1 MGGIG
6 PTSDGRLKPDLYAPG
21 CNIRSASSTESCGN
35 LSLSG
40 TSMASPAAAAA
51 GVLVRQYFREGFYP
65 SGVPAAEDGFLPSG
79 SLVKA
84 MLINAGQDMT
94 AEPGYPS
101 TTEGWGRPELDQA
114 LYFSGGARKLWV
126 QDTDRINGLNTGD
139 VRTFRFNVQSA
150 GAPLKITM
158 VFNDYPAL
166 PNAATAPVNDLDLE
180 VTTPDGTVYF
190 GNNLS
195 NGVSQSGG
203 NADAMDT
210 VEEVILPAPQAGS
223 YAVRVRG
230 TNVPMPPQ
238 GFALAATGNLTGTLR
253 YYLPAVARAPGY
265 GGSLWKTD
273 LWIFNP
279 AADSQN
285 VVFTYIPSGASA
297 PPQSVT
303 LMLAGLEV
311 RFLADPLKDLFG
323 LDQGFGAALLES
335 SDTLSAAVRI
345 VNAASGATYGQGYAA
360 LSGSLQDG
368 QEGYLAGLFMGSARR
383 TNIGLVNY
391 GPEGALVTLVL
402 HDAEGNSLGSSS
414 LALEAFSH
422 HQWSLSELFPGVA
435 ALQAGAMTVA
445 VDSGGGVE
453 AYASVITS
461 QTGDGIFIAQQALP
475 AGDAFIPV
483 LASAVNPT
491 GHPWRTEMSLYAPE
505 GGTFTGNFRVNNGSE
520 WTVLPM
526 DLTPAENGSTY
537 LEDVL
542 SSVGLASGVGY
553 LTFSGPFIPSVRIWS
568 GTDADHS
575 MGQSIP
581 MMLQAQAAPHHWLPG
596 FLPSAGFRLNLGVEN
611 PGGTDV
617 LCQAVLWSVSHA
629 MLGETI
635 VGCPAQSLVQQNAT
649 TLFGLLPQGEGGV
662 IELSCSGPAFAYVSL
677 VDSITNDATLFMP

>member
-1 MGGIG
+1 M
-6 PTSDGRLKPDLYAPG
+6 
-21 CNIRSASSTESCGN
+21 
-35 LSLSG
+35 
-40 TSMASPAAAAA
+40 
-51 GVLVRQYFREGFYP
+51 
-65 SGVPAAEDGFLPSG
+65 
-79 SLVKA
+79 
-84 MLINAGQDMT
+84 
-94 AEPGYPS
+94 
-101 TTEGWGRPELDQA
+101 
-114 LYFSGGARKLWV
+114 
-126 QDTDRINGLNTGD
+126 
-139 VRTFRFNVQSA
+139 
-150 GAPLKITM
+150 
-158 VFNDYPAL
+158 
-166 PNAATAPVNDLDLE
+166 
-180 VTTPDGTVYF
+180 
-190 GNNLS
+190 
-195 NGVSQSGG
+195 
-203 NADAMDT
+203 
-210 VEEVILPAPQAGS
+210 
-223 YAVRVRG
+223 
-230 TNVPMPPQ
+230 
-238 GFALAATGNLTGTLR
+238 
-253 YYLPAVARAPGY
+253 
-265 GGSLWKTD
+265 
-273 LWIFNP
+273 
-279 AADSQN
+279 
-285 VVFTYIPSGASA
+285 
-297 PPQSVT
+297 
-303 LMLAGLEV
+303 
-311 RFLADPLKDLFG
+311 
-323 LDQGFGAALLES
+323 
-335 SDTLSAAVRI
+335 
-345 VNAASGATYGQGYAA
+345 
-360 LSGSLQDG
+360 
-368 QEGYLAGLFMGSARR
+368 
-383 TNIGLVNY
+383 
-391 GPEGALVTLVL
+391 
-402 HDAEGNSLGSSS
+402 
-414 LALEAFSH
+414 
-422 HQWSLSELFPGVA
+422 
-435 ALQAGAMTVA
+435 
-445 VDSGGGVE
+445 
-453 AYASVITS
+453 ITS